1 MERAESKQVTGG
13 PIGKAGGG
21 KMKMRR
27 QANIQHFNQRHPHR
41 LIGRTPRQITEDIDR
56 LCKELDR
63 SVQPIFVRVKLE
75 PDAERAECTRNVH
88 KKIMRAGGQIRF
100 GWVIWEIPNIMI
112 EAIYHA
118 IWISPQGEPIDIT
131 PKKQENAE
139 RILFLEDSKDKY
151 NDGLS
156 FRRIDK
162 VRKPLSDDPLVVEFI
177 EICEEMFEF
186 EEKVSPGSM
195 LHLEGETLKYYE
207 VLERKKYRLSYQI
220 CTHYAF

>member
-41 LIGRTPRQITEDIDR
+41 LIGKTPRQITEDIDR

-88 KKIMRAGGQIRF
+88 KKI
-100 GWVIWEIPNIMI
+100 NIL
-112 EAIYHA
+112 AVN
-118 IWISPQGEPIDIT
+118 
-131 PKKQENAE
+131 K
-139 RILFLEDSKDKY
+139 RIF
-151 NDGLS
+151 N
-156 FRRIDK
+156 
-162 VRKPLSDDPLVVEFI
+162 
-177 EICEEMFEF
+177 
-186 EEKVSPGSM
+186 
-195 LHLEGETLKYYE
+195 
-207 VLERKKYRLSYQI
+207 
-220 CTHYAF
+220 